1 MQHGQT
7 EKSAVPDQLVRAGRN
22 FIYNKKDLVR
32 GLFVYETY

>member
-1 MQHGQT
+1 MQYGLT
-7 EKSAVPDQLVRAGRN
+7 EKFVEPDQLVRAGRN